1 VRITLPSEHN
11 IELYTEMEYA
21 GTETGA
27 INPEAWPRNV
37 RGVGTHRIDHALIS
51 VEDARE
57 LNDAFTSVFT

>member
-1 VRITLPSEHN
+1 
-11 IELYTEMEYA
+11 MEFT

-27 INPEAWPRNV
+27 SNPEAWPRNV